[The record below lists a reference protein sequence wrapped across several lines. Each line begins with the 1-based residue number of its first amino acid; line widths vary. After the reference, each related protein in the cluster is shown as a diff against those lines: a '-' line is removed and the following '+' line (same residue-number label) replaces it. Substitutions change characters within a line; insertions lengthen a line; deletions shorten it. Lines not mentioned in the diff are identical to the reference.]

1 MAKVQGNQKIQE
13 ALNVLAPNHGQI
25 EVVAKTNFNEAVI
38 LEKWGAGTGSHI
50 ID

>member
-1 MAKVQGNQKIQE
+1 
-13 ALNVLAPNHGQI
+13 
-25 EVVAKTNFNEAVI
+25 VVAKTNFNEAVI